1 MKESRDFARAY
12 AAAVERAPKV
22 KKFAPPAEERKAV
35 VYQSNTAE
43 FEAALGKISKGLLA
57 VLDSQFGSKPQSLV
71 VGGIKEERSAE
82 KSDAAAIEDES
93 VLRIFEEEDSE

>member
-12 AAAVERAPKV
+12 AAAVERAPNV
-22 KKFAPPAEERKAV
+22 KKFAPPTEERKAV

-71 VGGIKEERSAE
+71 VGGIKDERSAE
-82 KSDAAAIEDES
+82 KPDAAAIEDES